1 MDAGVESVAEFVIVV
16 GPLDRGAFV
25 VVVWVVVWVAIA
37 VAVAI
42 ALNVLCFTVQIG
54 LQKGR

>member
-16 GPLDRGAFV
+16 GPLDGGAFV
-25 VVVWVVVWVAIA
+25 IVVWVVVWVVIAIA
-37 VAVAI
+37 ISI
-42 ALNVLCFTVQIG
+42 ALNVLCFTIQIG